1 MIIEQINSNFIGYNN
16 NHVIHTKEYYDYIVI
31 MFKSWLSNKQD
42 LNVVI
47 GNYNINFNNT
57 NKTIKVDI
65 QCEHTLVKEGG
76 RSVNEL
82 IYGNVKH
89 TDGYYLVRID
99 KYNYFNLLDVIIEY
113 SLANMFNISSS
124 GKFNDFYNKL
134 IYIAP
139 IIFDINFKNENK
151 TDIITLFANNGNI
164 RRDNILRGLNELK
177 VPNNTIETCFTKEC
191 LLALYDKTKIML
203 NVHQTDHHHTFEE
216 LRVLPALLNGVVIV
230 SEESPLKNVIPYS
243 DYIVW
248 SDYDDIPRK
257 TLEVYNNYEYYYNK
271 FFVEGNLKNILND
284 MVKNNITNLNNI
296 KI

>member
-1 MIIEQINSNFIGYNN
+1 
-16 NHVIHTKEYYDYIVI
+16 
-31 MFKSWLSNKQD
+31 
-42 LNVVI
+42 
-47 GNYNINFNNT
+47 
-57 NKTIKVDI
+57 
-65 QCEHTLVKEGG
+65 
-76 RSVNEL
+76 
-82 IYGNVKH
+82 
-89 TDGYYLVRID
+89 
-99 KYNYFNLLDVIIEY
+99 
-113 SLANMFNISSS
+113 
-124 GKFNDFYNKL
+124 
-134 IYIAP
+134 
-139 IIFDINFKNENK
+139 
-151 TDIITLFANNGNI
+151 
-164 RRDNILRGLNELK
+164 
-177 VPNNTIETCFTKEC
+177 
-191 LLALYDKTKIML
+191 ML